1 MGAPPHAEE
10 GVKTFSKP
18 RAGAAVEGSTFL
30 SVILSVTWACG
41 PPIGMKSLLL
51 GVILSD
57 ERSEESKDPYSCKKS
72 EFGRLAQQQIRDYW
86 RL

>member
-1 MGAPPHAEE
+1 MERVGTPPREEE

-30 SVILSVTWACG
+30 SVILSD
-41 PPIGMKSLLL
+41 P
-51 GVILSD
+51 
-57 ERSEESKDPYSCKKS
+57 ERSEGESKEPYSCKKS
-72 EFGRLAQQQIRDYW
+72 EFGRLAQQKIRDYW